1 MARKSWILAGVI
13 GFTIGCA
20 ALSASA
26 NAAQAV
32 IDQKGLKFIP
42 NMITIN
48 AGDTILFKN
57 SDPFT
62 HDVTIAGADGKQ
74 ADKGMQHHG
83 QDLTVAFPEK
93 GTFSVT
99 CSFHPNM
106 KATVIVK

>member
-1 MARKSWILAGVI
+1 MTRKSRILAGII
-13 GFTIGCA
+13 GLTMGCA
-20 ALSASA
+20 ALPVSA

-42 NMITIN
+42 NLVTIN

-62 HDVTIAGADGKQ
+62 HDVTVAGADGKQ
-74 ADKGMQHHG
+74 VDKGMQHHG

-93 GTFSVT
+93 GTFAIT
-99 CSFHPNM
+99 CSYHPNM
-106 KATVIVK
+106 KATVTVK